1 MPRAARLAGRRGG
14 RRLDP
19 SAPENRARRLV
30 EAEDRLRVVL
40 DAEGLQVLGLFAKS
54 EEIDRD
60 LQLAIDADQRTAAMV
75 DPAQM
80 LRVTQE
86 LAIRDRQPF
95 LLASTALSELAI
107 IRF

>member
-1 MPRAARLAGRRGG
+1 MWGYVSQSAA
-14 RRLDP
+14 
-19 SAPENRARRLV
+19 
-30 EAEDRLRVVL
+30 
-40 DAEGLQVLGLFAKS
+40 
-54 EEIDRD
+54 
-60 LQLAIDADQRTAAMV
+60 ADQRTAAMV